1 MNEHEVREFIKKQ
14 CPQNRISC
22 EKVFKIS
29 DELGVPKKELGQ
41 ILNELDIKIH
51 SCQIGCFK

>member
-1 MNEHEVREFIKKQ
+1 MNEHDIREFIKKQ
-14 CPQNRISC
+14 CPNNKISC

-29 DELGVPKKELGQ
+29 EELGVSKKEIGQ
-41 ILNELDIKIH
+41 IVNELEIKIH

>member
-1 MNEHEVREFIKKQ
+1 MNEHDIREFIKKQ
-14 CPQNRISC
+14 CPSNRISC

-29 DELGVPKKELGQ
+29 EELGVSKKEIGQ
-41 ILNELDIKIH
+41 IVNELEIKIH